1 MRQVGYP
8 IGYEVVREP
17 LCLKEKPEQKFKPF
31 PGDLTPIQF
40 QLKRSS
46 LKLSP
51 EQFSLPLLPD
61 LGILGLEAQKSP
73 LAIQIKTF
81 YKGPFTA
88 HGKGLS
94 PTLTPIKLKKKG
106 IKQSDVSSDV
116 NGYSLKIKK
125 NY

>member
-31 PGDLTPIQF
+31 PGDLTPNQVSAQTF
-40 QLKRSS
+40 Y

-51 EQFSLPLLPD
+51 EQCLLPLLPG

-94 PTLTPIKLKKKG
+94 PTLTPIKLKKNG
-106 IKQSDVSSDV
+106 IKQSDASSDV
-116 NGYSLKIKK
+116 TGYLLTKKK